1 MSSDPCNVAT
11 AQIVYPFDCQTS
23 GMSVDV
29 ISAQCRA
36 IEVALTQLVGEI
48 GHETIH
54 RSCGI
59 FFYTASLTPAQMK
72 TLQELELPPEIGP
85 DKMVDRLDDPIAGPM
100 VVHVQHESTQRE
112 VKKRKV
118 ASDLISQTD
127 ANPDLV
133 FISQYPLLV
142 KSSWSVSV
150 PAYHYYNDF
159 DVSKQKQPVL
169 VYVIDTG
176 VVQNSKEFLR
186 EYVSNGQTV
195 KENVI
200 KEWIHASKSDTLN
213 EDDWGS
219 QPGENSA
226 ALGHGTCVTQK
237 ICGLKKGVHKNAYVI
252 VVQLMPSGPFHS
264 FMIALE
270 KIADDLVMRKERGED
285 IRGHVVINMS
295 LGFKKIGKVNE
306 KRMLPLLERLWNQF
320 QAVVVAATGNDA
332 KDTDTEIDRHPA
344 AFAKRFNSPLITVG
358 GVDPRGYLAP
368 RSRRGRGLT
377 VSAPYQVTCTNEA
390 SPPPSSPSSSS
401 SSSASTYHL
410 SDDNDVTMSGTSF
423 ATAIV
428 SGMISA
434 WLSDDE
440 LGAKIRG
447 DGDDM
452 SSKIPRRVKALVMS
466 LSYKRSGAPVASVW
480 NGVNA
485 YQPKRWPPDVPKVF

>member
-1 MSSDPCNVAT
+1 MSFDPCNVAT
-11 AQIVYPFDCQTS
+11 AQIVYPFDCRTS
-23 GMSVDV
+23 GISVDV

-36 IEVALTQLVGEI
+36 IEVALTELVGES
-48 GHETIH
+48 GYETIQ
-54 RSCGI
+54 RICGI

-85 DKMVDRLDDPIAGPM
+85 DKMVDLLDDRIAGPM
-100 VVHVQHESTQRE
+100 VLKHESTQRE
-112 VKKRKV
+112 LKKRKV

-127 ANPDLV
+127 ASPDLV

-142 KSSWSVSV
+142 KSPWPVSV

-169 VYVIDTG
+169 VYVIDSG

-186 EYVSNGQTV
+186 EYITNGQTM

-200 KEWIHASKSDTLN
+200 KEWIHASKSGAVN
-213 EDDWGS
+213 EDDWDS
-219 QPGENSA
+219 QPGENTA

-237 ICGLKKGVHKNAYVI
+237 ICGLKKGVHKNAHVI
-252 VVQLMPSGPFHS
+252 VVQLMRGGPLHS

-270 KIADDLVMRKERGED
+270 KIANDLVMRQERGED

-295 LGFKKIGKVNE
+295 LGFKNIGRVNE
-306 KRMLPLLERLWNQF
+306 NQMLPLLERLWNDF

-368 RSRRGRGLT
+368 RSRRGRGFT
-377 VSAPYQVTCTNEA
+377 VGAPYLVTCTNEA
-390 SPPPSSPSSSS
+390 SPPPPPPS
-401 SSSASTYHL
+401 SSSASAYYL

-428 SGMISA
+428 SGIISA

-447 DGDDM
+447 DGDDT
-452 SSKIPRRVKALVMS
+452 SSKIARRVKGLVMS
-466 LSYKRSGAPVASVW
+466 LSYKRPGATVASVW

-485 YQPKRWPPDVPKVF
+485 YQPKGWPPDVPKVF

>member
-1 MSSDPCNVAT
+1 MSFDPCNVAT
-11 AQIVYPFDCQTS
+11 AQIVYPFDCRTS
-23 GMSVDV
+23 GMSADV

-36 IEVALTQLVGEI
+36 IEVALTELVGES
-48 GHETIH
+48 GYETIQ
-54 RSCGI
+54 RSCGM

-72 TLQELELPPEIGP
+72 TMQELELPPEIGP
-85 DKMVDRLDDPIAGPM
+85 DKMVDLLDDHIAGPM
-100 VVHVQHESTQRE
+100 VVQYESTQRE
-112 VKKRKV
+112 VEKRKV

-133 FISQYPLLV
+133 FISQHPLLV
-142 KSSWSVSV
+142 KSSWPVSV

-169 VYVIDTG
+169 VYVIDSG
-176 VVQNSKEFLR
+176 VVQNSKEFRR
-186 EYVSNGQTV
+186 EYLRNGQTV

-200 KEWIHASKSDTLN
+200 KEWIRASKSDAVD
-213 EDDWGS
+213 EDDWDS
-219 QPGENSA
+219 QPGENTA

-237 ICGLKKGVHKNAYVI
+237 ICGLKKGVHKNAHVI
-252 VVQLMPSGPFHS
+252 VVQLMRSGPLHS

-270 KIADDLVMRKERGED
+270 KIANDLVMRQERGED
-285 IRGHVVINMS
+285 IRGHVVNMS
-295 LGFKKIGKVNE
+295 LGFKNIGKVNE
-306 KRMLPLLERLWNQF
+306 KQMLPLLERLWNEF
-320 QAVVVAATGNDA
+320 QAVLVAATGNDA

-358 GVDPRGYLAP
+358 GVDPRGSLAP

-377 VSAPYQVTCTNEA
+377 VSAPYLVTCTNEA
-390 SPPPSSPSSSS
+390 SPD
-401 SSSASTYHL
+401 Y
-410 SDDNDVTMSGTSF
+410 DVAMSGTSF

-428 SGMISA
+428 SGIISA

-452 SSKIPRRVKALVMS
+452 RSNIPRTVKGLVMS
-466 LSYKRSGAPVASVW
+466 LSYKRPGATVASVW

-485 YQPKRWPPDVPKVF
+485 YQPKRWPPDIPKVF